1 MTQLT
6 TKDEAARIEGVIS
19 MTPRDRSRED
29 FISRIERML
38 LCLTEVDR
46 RGDNGEQPVLEP
58 LGYEGNAFERTLRFR
73 YRLVSATCA
82 LLTRSA
88 MA

>member
-1 MTQLT
+1 MTRLT
-6 TKDEAARIEGVIS
+6 TKDEAVHIEGVIT

>member
-6 TKDEAARIEGVIS
+6 TKDEAVHIEGVIT
-19 MTPRDRSRED
+19 MTSRDRSRED

-46 RGDNGEQPVLEP
+46 RGDNGERPVLEP

-73 YRLVSATCA
+73 YRLVAATSA
-82 LLTRSA
+82 LLSRSA